1 MQTVADLFRTPSDAL
16 TIHAVGRPPL
26 SHSQLAG
33 QVWLIV
39 ERLRSAGVSRTD
51 RVAVVL
57 PNGPEMAIAF
67 LGVACAAVCAPLNP
81 AYRRSEFTFYFEDLR
96 PKLLIVQNG
105 LDSPARAVANELGI
119 PILGLTPGLLAE
131 GRMSTV
137 LPQPNDVALVLHT
150 SGTTSRPKIVPLSH
164 ANLAASAR
172 NIGRTLALTPQDRC
186 LNVMP
191 LFHIHGLI
199 AALLSSLAAGGS
211 VVCTPGFLAP
221 DFFRWLAEF
230 APTWYTA
237 VPTIHQA
244 VLARASENRG
254 IIQRR
259 HLRFV
264 RSRSPPLPPSV
275 MSELE
280 SVFNAPVIEAYGMTE
295 ATHQMASTPLPPAI
309 RKPGSV
315 GLAAGPEIAILAES
329 GAFYFA
335 GPTPSGEI
343 VIRGDNLTAGYAGNP
358 QANAEAFRDGWFRTG
373 DVGSLD
379 AAGYLSLTART
390 GK

>member
-39 ERLRSAGVSRTD
+39 ERLRSTGVSRTD

-67 LGVACAAVCAPLNP
+67 LLVACAAVCAPLNP

-96 PKLLIVQNG
+96 AKLLIVQRD
-105 LDSPARAVANELGI
+105 LHSPPPPLATEIGI
-119 PILGLTPGLLAE
+119 PILELTPESPSEDRPAGD
-131 GRMSTV
+131 
-137 LPQPNDVALVLHT
+137 LPQPNHIALILHT

-164 ANLAASAR
+164 ANLWASAR
-172 NIGRTLALTPQDRC
+172 NIGRTLALTAQDRC

-221 DFFRWLAEF
+221 DFFPWLDAF
-230 APTWYTA
+230 SPPWYTA
-237 VPTIHQA
+237 VPTIHQG
-244 VLARASENRG
+244 VLARAFQYRD

-259 HLRFV
+259 PLRFI
-264 RSRSPPLPPSV
+264 RSSSASLPRSEEHT
-275 MSELE
+275 SEL
-280 SVFNAPVIEAYGMTE
+280 
-295 ATHQMASTPLPPAI
+295 Q
-309 RKPGSV
+309 
-315 GLAAGPEIAILAES
+315 
-329 GAFYFA
+329 
-335 GPTPSGEI
+335 
-343 VIRGDNLTAGYAGNP
+343 
-358 QANAEAFRDGWFRTG
+358 
-373 DVGSLD
+373 SL
-379 AAGYLSLTART
+379 
-390 GK
+390 